1 MISRHLLLKE
11 INMSF
16 LKHIGRHGD
25 RKVAVV
31 FKQIPDDGHMCL
43 VIYPDLLPMHIHD
56 PIMKVLESPVGQ
68 AAEDLA
74 DVLHRNL
81 LPDGR
86 NMLETLHA
94 ERVMKRVQT
103 EQVIL
108 TPNASS
114 NVKLSEL
121 NDILNQ
127 MKQGADAVKKM
138 AELDKNSGLVDPSV
152 KRGAERQFKEEQMR
166 RNQPAN
172 YAAPVDGVL
181 DDRTLAANMLSQAER
196 MEIEAQS
203 LIKEAARMK
212 KEAAQLNPSV
222 KPAKAAKETAKA
234 DAVTKKTRTTRARV
248 TDAAQ

>member
-1 MISRHLLLKE
+1 
-11 INMSF
+11 MSF

-31 FKQIPDDGHMCL
+31 FKQLPGDDHMCL

-56 PIMKVLESPVGQ
+56 PIMKVLESAVGQ
-68 AAEDLA
+68 AADDLA

-94 ERVMKRVQT
+94 ERIMKRVQT

-114 NVKLSEL
+114 TVKLSEL

-138 AELDKNSGLVDPSV
+138 AEIDQNSGLVDPKA
-152 KRGAERQFKEEQMR
+152 KREAERQFKEAQQNR
-166 RNQPAN
+166 YQPAA
-172 YAAPVDGVL
+172 YDRAQAPADGVL
-181 DDRTLAANMLSQAER
+181 DDRALAANMLSQAKR
-196 MEIEAQS
+196 MEQDAQS

-212 KEAAQLNPSV
+212 KEAEQLNPSV
-222 KPAKAAKETAKA
+222 TRTKAGKDTAKA
-234 DAVTKKTRTTRARV
+234 EAVTKKSRTTRARV

>member
-1 MISRHLLLKE
+1 
-11 INMSF
+11 MSF

-31 FKQIPDDGHMCL
+31 FKQIPDDDHMCL

-68 AAEDLA
+68 AADDLA

-114 NVKLSEL
+114 TVKLSEL
-121 NDILNQ
+121 NNILNQ

-166 RNQPAN
+166 RNQPSN
-172 YAAPVDGVL
+172 YAAPQAPVDGVL

-222 KPAKAAKETAKA
+222 KPSKAAKETAKA
-234 DAVTKKTRTTRARV
+234 DAVKKTRTTRARV

>member
-1 MISRHLLLKE
+1 
-11 INMSF
+11 MSF

-31 FKQIPDDGHMCL
+31 FKQIPGDDHMCL
-43 VIYPDLLPMHIHD
+43 VIYPDVLPMHIHD
-56 PIMKVLESPVGQ
+56 PIMKVLESTVGQ
-68 AAEDLA
+68 AADDFA

-94 ERVMKRVQT
+94 ERVMKRIQT

-114 NVKLSEL
+114 TVKLSEL
-121 NDILNQ
+121 NNILNQ
-127 MKQGADAVKKM
+127 MKQGADAVRKM
-138 AELDKNSGLVDPSV
+138 ADIDRNSGLVDGKT
-152 KRGAERQFKEEQMR
+152 KREAERQYKEDQLGSRAEATHQAV
-166 RNQPAN
+166 QAPA
-172 YAAPVDGVL
+172 DGVL
-181 DDRTLAANMLSQAER
+181 DDRVLAANMLSQAQR

-212 KEAAQLNPSV
+212 KEAEQLNPSV
-222 KPAKAAKETAKA
+222 KPARMIKEAGNSDTAVNKPRAAKS
-234 DAVTKKTRTTRARV
+234 RV
-248 TDAAQ
+248 KDAAQ

>member
-1 MISRHLLLKE
+1 
-11 INMSF
+11 MSF

-31 FKQIPDDGHMCL
+31 FKQIPGDEHMCL

-56 PIMKVLESPVGQ
+56 PMMKVLESPVGQ
-68 AAEDLA
+68 AADDLA

-94 ERVMKRVQT
+94 ERIMKRIQT

-114 NVKLSEL
+114 SVKLSEL

-127 MKQGADAVKKM
+127 MKQGAAAVKKM
-138 AELDKNSGLVDPSV
+138 AEIDQNSGLVDPKA
-152 KRGAERQFKEEQMR
+152 KREAERQFKEDYAR
-166 RNQPAN
+166 ARQPTG
-172 YAAPVDGVL
+172 YEPIQAPADGVL
-181 DDRTLAANMLSQAER
+181 DDRTLATNMLAQAKR
-196 MEIEAQS
+196 MEFDAQN
-203 LIKEAARMK
+203 LIKEASRMK
-212 KEAAQLNPSV
+212 KEAEQLNPGV
-222 KPAKAAKETAKA
+222 KSTKAAKETVKV
-234 DAVTKKTRTTRARV
+234 DTVEKKSRTTKARV
-248 TDAAQ
+248 KDAAQ

>member
-1 MISRHLLLKE
+1 MA
-11 INMSF
+11 F

-31 FKQIPDDGHMCL
+31 FKQIPGDDHMCL

-68 AAEDLA
+68 AAEELA

-114 NVKLSEL
+114 SVKLSEL

-138 AELDKNSGLVDPSV
+138 AAIDQSSGLVDPSV
-152 KRGAERQFKEEQMR
+152 KRNAERQFKEEQLR
-166 RNQPAN
+166 RQQPVG
-172 YAAPVDGVL
+172 YDRPQAAADGVL
-181 DDRTLAANMLSQAER
+181 DDRTLAANMLSQAQR
-196 MEIEAQS
+196 MEQEAQS
-203 LIKEAARMK
+203 LVKEAARMK
-212 KEAAQLNPSV
+212 KEAEQLNPSV
-222 KPAKAAKETAKA
+222 KAAKVIKETAKA
-234 DAVTKKTRTTRARV
+234 EAVTKKPRASKARV

>member
-1 MISRHLLLKE
+1 
-11 INMSF
+11 MSF

-138 AELDKNSGLVDPSV
+138 ADLDRNSGLVDPSV

-234 DAVTKKTRTTRARV
+234 DTAVKKTRTTRARV

>member
-1 MISRHLLLKE
+1 MA
-11 INMSF
+11 F

-31 FKQIPDDGHMCL
+31 FKQIPGDDHMCL

-68 AAEDLA
+68 AADEFA

-86 NMLETLHA
+86 NMLETLHS

-114 NVKLSEL
+114 TVKLSEL

-127 MKQGADAVKKM
+127 MKQGSDAVRKL
-138 AELDKNSGLVDPSV
+138 AEIDQNSGLVDAKT
-152 KRGAERQFKEEQMR
+152 KREAERQFKEQQLR
-166 RNQPAN
+166 RQQPTDYSMPQAS
-172 YAAPVDGVL
+172 ADGVL

-196 MEIEAQS
+196 MERDGQS

-212 KEAAQLNPSV
+212 KEAAQLNPAV
-222 KPAKAAKETAKA
+222 KVAKAPKDTAKA
-234 DAVTKKTRTTRARV
+234 ETAVKKTRTTRARV
-248 TDAAQ
+248 KDAAE

>member
-1 MISRHLLLKE
+1 
-11 INMSF
+11 MSF

-31 FKQIPDDGHMCL
+31 FKQIPGDDHMCL
-43 VIYPDLLPMHIHD
+43 VIYPDLLPMHVHD
-56 PIMKVLESPVGQ
+56 PIMKVLESTVGQ
-68 AAEDLA
+68 AADDFA

-114 NVKLSEL
+114 TVKLSEL
-121 NDILNQ
+121 NSILNQ
-127 MKQGADAVKKM
+127 MKQGADAVRKM
-138 AELDKNSGLVDPSV
+138 ADLDRNSGLVDGKT
-152 KRGAERQFKEEQMR
+152 KREAERQYKEDQLGR
-166 RNQPAN
+166 RQASN
-172 YAAPVDGVL
+172 YSAPQAPVDGVL
-181 DDRTLAANMLSQAER
+181 DDRALAANMLSQAKR
-196 MEIEAQS
+196 MEGEAQS

-212 KEAAQLNPSV
+212 KEAEHMNPGV
-222 KPAKAAKETAKA
+222 KPARAAKETVNA
-234 DAVTKKTRTTRARV
+234 DAVPKKPRATKARV
-248 TDAAQ
+248 KDAAQ

>member
-1 MISRHLLLKE
+1 
-11 INMSF
+11 MSF

-68 AAEDLA
+68 AADDLA

-138 AELDKNSGLVDPSV
+138 AELDRNSGLVDPSV

-172 YAAPVDGVL
+172 YAAPQAPVDGVL

-222 KPAKAAKETAKA
+222 KPAKAAKETSKA
-234 DAVTKKTRTTRARV
+234 DTAVKKTRTTRARV

>member
-1 MISRHLLLKE
+1 
-11 INMSF
+11 MSF

-31 FKQIPDDGHMCL
+31 FKQIPGDDHMCL

-68 AAEDLA
+68 AADDLA

-94 ERVMKRVQT
+94 ERVMKRIQT

-114 NVKLSEL
+114 SVRLSEL

-138 AELDKNSGLVDPSV
+138 AELDRNSGLVDPSV

-172 YAAPVDGVL
+172 YAAPQAPVDGVL

-212 KEAAQLNPSV
+212 KEAQQLNPSV
-222 KPAKAAKETAKA
+222 KPAKAEKETVKA
-234 DAVTKKTRTTRARV
+234 DAAVKKTRTTRARV

>member
-1 MISRHLLLKE
+1 MA
-11 INMSF
+11 F

-31 FKQIPDDGHMCL
+31 FKQIPNDDHMCL
-43 VIYPDLLPMHIHD
+43 VVYPDLLPMHIHD
-56 PIMKVLESPVGQ
+56 PIMKVLESTVGQ
-68 AAEDLA
+68 AADELA

-114 NVKLSEL
+114 TVKLSEL

-127 MKQGADAVKKM
+127 MKQGAEAVQKM
-138 AELDKNSGLVDPSV
+138 AEIDQNSGLVDPKA
-152 KRGAERQFKEEQMR
+152 KRNAERQFKE
-166 RNQPAN
+166 NQLRQQQPTSYELPQAS
-172 YAAPVDGVL
+172 ADGVL
-181 DDRTLAANMLSQAER
+181 DDRTLAANMLTQAER
-196 MEIEAQS
+196 MERDAQS
-203 LIKEAARMK
+203 LLKEAARMK
-212 KEAAQLNPSV
+212 KEAEQLNPSV
-222 KPAKAAKETAKA
+222 KSAKTVKQTVNTEV
-234 DAVTKKTRTTRARV
+234 VTKKPRTTKARV

>member
-1 MISRHLLLKE
+1 MA
-11 INMSF
+11 F

-31 FKQIPDDGHMCL
+31 FKQIPGDEHMCL
-43 VIYPDLLPMHIHD
+43 AIYPDLLPMHIHD

-68 AAEDLA
+68 AAEELA

-114 NVKLSEL
+114 SVKLSEL

-127 MKQGADAVKKM
+127 MKQGADAVKKL
-138 AELDKNSGLVDPSV
+138 AEIDQNSGLVDPKA
-152 KRGAERQFKEEQMR
+152 KRDAERRFKEDQLR
-166 RNQPAN
+166 RQQPTSYDMPQAS
-172 YAAPVDGVL
+172 ADGVL

-196 MEIEAQS
+196 MERDAQS

-212 KEAAQLNPSV
+212 KEAEHLNPGV
-222 KPAKAAKETAKA
+222 KPAKTVKETVKA
-234 DAVTKKTRTTRARV
+234 EAVTKKPRTSKARV

>member
-1 MISRHLLLKE
+1 MA
-11 INMSF
+11 F

-25 RKVAVV
+25 RKVAVI
-31 FKQIPDDGHMCL
+31 FKQIPGDDHMCL

-68 AAEDLA
+68 AADEFA

-114 NVKLSEL
+114 TVKLSEL

-127 MKQGADAVKKM
+127 MKQGSDAVRKL
-138 AELDKNSGLVDPSV
+138 AEIDQNSGLVDAKT
-152 KRGAERQFKEEQMR
+152 KREAERQFKEQQLR
-166 RNQPAN
+166 RQQPADYN
-172 YAAPVDGVL
+172 MPQAPADGVL

-196 MEIEAQS
+196 MERDGQS

-212 KEAAQLNPSV
+212 KEAAQLNPAV
-222 KPAKAAKETAKA
+222 KPTKAPKDTVKA
-234 DAVTKKTRTTRARV
+234 EVVTKKPRTTRARV

>member
-1 MISRHLLLKE
+1 
-11 INMSF
+11 MSF

-31 FKQIPDDGHMCL
+31 FKQIPGDEHMCL

-56 PIMKVLESPVGQ
+56 PIMKVLESTVGQ
-68 AAEDLA
+68 AADELA

-94 ERVMKRVQT
+94 ERVMKRIQT

-114 NVKLSEL
+114 TVKLSEL

-127 MKQGADAVKKM
+127 MKQGADAVRKM
-138 AELDKNSGLVDPSV
+138 TEIDQNSGLVDAKT
-152 KRGAERQFKEEQMR
+152 KREAERKFKEDQLR
-166 RNQPAN
+166 RQQPAS
-172 YAAPVDGVL
+172 YDLPQATADGVL
-181 DDRTLAANMLSQAER
+181 DDRTLAANMLSQAQR
-196 MEIEAQS
+196 MEMEAQS

-212 KEAAQLNPSV
+212 KEAEQLSPAV
-222 KPAKAAKETAKA
+222 KPAKAVKQTVNA
-234 DAVTKKTRTTRARV
+234 DAVTKKPRSTTKARV

>member
-1 MISRHLLLKE
+1 MA
-11 INMSF
+11 F

-31 FKQIPDDGHMCL
+31 FKQIPGDEHMCL

-68 AAEDLA
+68 AAEELA

-86 NMLETLHA
+86 NMLETLHS

-114 NVKLSEL
+114 SVKLSEL

-127 MKQGADAVKKM
+127 MKLGADAVKKM
-138 AELDKNSGLVDPSV
+138 AEIDQNSGLVDPKA
-152 KRGAERQFKEEQMR
+152 KREAERRFKEQQL
-166 RNQPAN
+166 RNQQPTDYSAPQ
-172 YAAPVDGVL
+172 APVDGVL
-181 DDRTLAANMLSQAER
+181 DDRTLAANMLTQAER
-196 MEIEAQS
+196 MERDAQS

-212 KEAAQLNPSV
+212 KEAEQLNPSV
-222 KPAKAAKETAKA
+222 TRAKAVKNTVKA
-234 DAVTKKTRTTRARV
+234 EAVTKKPRTTKARV

>member
-1 MISRHLLLKE
+1 MT
-11 INMSF
+11 F

-31 FKQIPDDGHMCL
+31 FKQIPGDEHMCL

-68 AAEDLA
+68 AAEELA

-86 NMLETLHA
+86 NMLETLHG
-94 ERVMKRVQT
+94 ERIMKRIQA

-114 NVKLSEL
+114 TVRLSEL

-127 MKQGADAVKKM
+127 MKQGADAVRKM
-138 AELDKNSGLVDPSV
+138 AELDQNSGLVDPSV
-152 KRGAERQFKEEQMR
+152 KRAAERQFKEEQLLR
-166 RNQPAN
+166 QQPSS
-172 YAAPVDGVL
+172 YAAPQAPVDGVL
-181 DDRTLAANMLSQAER
+181 DDRTLANNMVSQAKR
-196 MEIEAQS
+196 MELEAQS

-212 KEAAQLNPSV
+212 KEAEQMSPSAKPTRASKEPANPESV
-222 KPAKAAKETAKA
+222 AKKSRAT
-234 DAVTKKTRTTRARV
+234 KTRV
-248 TDAAQ
+248 KDAAQ

>member
-1 MISRHLLLKE
+1 
-11 INMSF
+11 MSF

-31 FKQIPDDGHMCL
+31 FKQIPGDEHMCL

-56 PIMKVLESPVGQ
+56 PIMKILESTVGQ
-68 AAEDLA
+68 AAEELA

-86 NMLETLHA
+86 NVLETLHA

-114 NVKLSEL
+114 SVKLSEL
-121 NDILNQ
+121 NNILNQ

-138 AELDKNSGLVDPSV
+138 AELDRNSGLVDPSV
-152 KRGAERQFKEEQMR
+152 KRGAERQFKEEQR
-166 RNQPAN
+166 QRQQPAGYN
-172 YAAPVDGVL
+172 MPQAPVDGVL
-181 DDRTLAANMLSQAER
+181 DDRTIAVNMLAQAER
-196 MEIEAQS
+196 MEVEANS

-212 KEAAQLNPSV
+212 KEAAQLNPGV
-222 KPAKAAKETAKA
+222 KRTKSAKEPVKA
-234 DAVTKKTRTTRARV
+234 EAVTKKPRINKTRV

>member
-1 MISRHLLLKE
+1 
-11 INMSF
+11 MSF

-31 FKQIPDDGHMCL
+31 FKQIPGDDHMCL

-56 PIMKVLESPVGQ
+56 PIMKVLESTVGQ
-68 AAEDLA
+68 AAAELA

-114 NVKLSEL
+114 SVKLSEL
-121 NDILNQ
+121 NSILNQ

-138 AELDKNSGLVDPSV
+138 AELDRNSGLVDPSV
-152 KRGAERQFKEEQMR
+152 KRSAERQFKEEQR
-166 RNQPAN
+166 QRQQPAGYN
-172 YAAPVDGVL
+172 MPQAPADGVL
-181 DDRTLAANMLSQAER
+181 DDRTIAVNMLSQAER
-196 MEIEAQS
+196 MEVEANS

-212 KEAAQLNPSV
+212 KEAAQLNPGV
-222 KPAKAAKETAKA
+222 KRTKSAKEPVKA
-234 DAVTKKTRTTRARV
+234 EAVTKKPRTNRARV

>member
-1 MISRHLLLKE
+1 
-11 INMSF
+11 MSF

-31 FKQIPDDGHMCL
+31 FKQIPQDEHMCL

-138 AELDKNSGLVDPSV
+138 AELDRNSGLVDPSV
-152 KRGAERQFKEEQMR
+152 KRGAERQFKEEQQR

-172 YAAPVDGVL
+172 YAAPQAPVDGVL

-222 KPAKAAKETAKA
+222 KPTKAAKDAAKVDTA
-234 DAVTKKTRTTRARV
+234 VKKTRTTRARV

>member
-1 MISRHLLLKE
+1 MA
-11 INMSF
+11 F

-31 FKQIPDDGHMCL
+31 FKQIPGDDHMCL

-68 AAEDLA
+68 AAEELA

-114 NVKLSEL
+114 SVKLNEL

-138 AELDKNSGLVDPSV
+138 AAIDQSSGLVDPSV
-152 KRGAERQFKEEQMR
+152 KRNAERQFKEEQLR
-166 RNQPAN
+166 RQQPVS
-172 YAAPVDGVL
+172 YDRPQAAADGVL
-181 DDRTLAANMLSQAER
+181 DDRTLAANMLSQAQR
-196 MEIEAQS
+196 MEQEAQS
-203 LIKEAARMK
+203 LVKEAARMK
-212 KEAAQLNPSV
+212 KEAEQLNPSV
-222 KPAKAAKETAKA
+222 KAAKVIKETAKA
-234 DAVTKKTRTTRARV
+234 ETVTKKSRASKSRV
-248 TDAAQ
+248 TDATQ

>member
-1 MISRHLLLKE
+1 MA
-11 INMSF
+11 F

-31 FKQIPDDGHMCL
+31 FKQIPGDDHMCL

-68 AAEDLA
+68 AAEELA

-86 NMLETLHA
+86 NMLETLHS

-114 NVKLSEL
+114 TVKLSEL

-138 AELDKNSGLVDPSV
+138 AELDQSRGLVDPSV
-152 KRGAERQFKEEQMR
+152 KRGAERQYKEEQLR
-166 RNQPAN
+166 RNQPTN
-172 YAAPVDGVL
+172 YAAPQAPMDGVL
-181 DDRTLAANMLSQAER
+181 DDRTLASNMLSQAER
-196 MEIEAQS
+196 MEMEAQS

-212 KEAAQLNPSV
+212 KEAEQLNPGV
-222 KPAKAAKETAKA
+222 RPAKAVKAVAESTTAE
-234 DAVTKKTRTTRARV
+234 KKPRTTRARV
-248 TDAAQ
+248 KDAAQ

>member
-1 MISRHLLLKE
+1 MA
-11 INMSF
+11 F

-31 FKQIPDDGHMCL
+31 FKQIPGDEHMCL

-86 NMLETLHA
+86 NMLETLHG
-94 ERVMKRVQT
+94 ERIMKRVQT

-108 TPNASS
+108 TPNAAST
-114 NVKLSEL
+114 VKLSEL

-127 MKQGADAVKKM
+127 MKQGQEAVQKM
-138 AELDKNSGLVDPSV
+138 AELDQNSGLVDPKS
-152 KRGAERQFKEEQMR
+152 KRDAERRFKEDQLR
-166 RNQPAN
+166 RQQPTD
-172 YAAPVDGVL
+172 YSMPQAPVDGVL
-181 DDRTLAANMLSQAER
+181 DDRTLAANMLAQAER
-196 MEIEAQS
+196 MEIDGQS

-212 KEAAQLNPSV
+212 KEAEQLNPGV
-222 KPAKAAKETAKA
+222 RPAKAKPAAQTETAE
-234 DAVTKKTRTTRARV
+234 KKTRTTRARV
-248 TDAAQ
+248 KDAAQ

>member
-1 MISRHLLLKE
+1 
-11 INMSF
+11 MSF

-31 FKQIPDDGHMCL
+31 FKQIPGDEHMCL

-56 PIMKVLESPVGQ
+56 PIMKVLESTVGQ
-68 AAEDLA
+68 AAEELA

-114 NVKLSEL
+114 SVRLSEL
-121 NDILNQ
+121 NSILNQ

-138 AELDKNSGLVDPSV
+138 AELDRNSGLVDPSV
-152 KRGAERQFKEEQMR
+152 KRGAERQFKEEQIR
-166 RNQPAN
+166 RQQPAGYN
-172 YAAPVDGVL
+172 MPQAPVDGVL
-181 DDRTLAANMLSQAER
+181 DDRTIATNMLSQAER
-196 MEIEAQS
+196 MEVEANS

-212 KEAAQLNPSV
+212 KEAAQLNPGV
-222 KPAKAAKETAKA
+222 KRTKSAKEPAKAE
-234 DAVTKKTRTTRARV
+234 AVTKKPRTNKARV

>member
-1 MISRHLLLKE
+1 
-11 INMSF
+11 MSF

-172 YAAPVDGVL
+172 YAAPQAPVDGVL

-222 KPAKAAKETAKA
+222 KPTKAAKDAAKVDTA
-234 DAVTKKTRTTRARV
+234 VKKTRTTRARV